1 MNIKNIFTAAVIAT
15 ATLCV
20 PDVVTPQKAA
30 AAGCYPPLAARTIA
44 NMIRGG
50 ATSDQAITAAIR
62 KGELN
67 DNACAIETL
76 GYMRSLPYVF
86 GDVLR

>member
-20 PDVVTPQKAA
+20 SDVVTPQKAA
-30 AAGCYPPLAARTIA
+30 AAGCYPALAARTIA

-50 ATSDQAITAAIR
+50 ATPDQAVAVAFR

-67 DNACAIETL
+67 GDACAIETV
-76 GYMRSLPYVF
+76 GYMRSLPYVY